1 MCISVA
7 HNYYFSYDEKGEKK
21 GKGGDRFLTKD
32 QESRIHIKGVN
43 EAFISV
49 RTTERILDE

>member
-1 MCISVA
+1 MCRVA

-32 QESRIHIKGVN
+32 QERRIHIKGVN